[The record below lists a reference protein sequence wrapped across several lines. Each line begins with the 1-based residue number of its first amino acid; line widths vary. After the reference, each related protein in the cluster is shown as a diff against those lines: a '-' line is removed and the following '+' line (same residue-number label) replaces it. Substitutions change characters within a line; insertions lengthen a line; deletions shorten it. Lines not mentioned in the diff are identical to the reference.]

1 MQRVMIFAAPLEEVI
16 MFDDRK
22 AGQVAAF
29 FVYAAG
35 GRMDVI
41 KLVKLIY
48 LSDRE
53 FLDRYGLP
61 ITFDRLV
68 SMPHGPVNSQTYECI
83 KGAFNCP
90 GWEEWIADSEE
101 HKVALR
107 KPAQREALDELSDAE
122 IETLQ
127 AVWQRF
133 GRMGKWEIRDWTHD
147 HCPEWRDPD
156 GSSLPI
162 HYADV
167 FRALGR
173 DNAAAESLAG
183 QIEAHRRIDKLFAS
197 L

>member
-1 MQRVMIFAAPLEEVI
+1 

-29 FVYAAG
+29 FVDAEG

-48 LSDRE
+48 LADRE
-53 FLDRYGLP
+53 FMNRYGLP
-61 ITFDRLV
+61 ITFDRMV

-83 KGAFNCP
+83 KGAVDCA
-90 GWEEWIADSEE
+90 GWEEWIADRED
-101 HKVALR
+101 HAVLVR
-107 KPAQREALDELSDAE
+107 KSVSRDALDELSDAE

-133 GRMGKWEIRDWTHD
+133 GTMKKWEIRDWTHD
-147 HCPEWRDPD
+147 NCAEWRDPD

-162 HYADV
+162 AYADV

-173 DNAAAESLAG
+173 DDAEDLAG
-183 QIEAHRRIDKLFAS
+183 HVEAHRHVDKLFAS

>member
-1 MQRVMIFAAPLEEVI
+1 
-16 MFDDRK
+16 MFNDRK

-29 FVYAAG
+29 FVDAQG

-48 LSDRE
+48 LADRE
-53 FLDRYGLP
+53 FMDRYGLP

-68 SMPHGPVNSQTYECI
+68 AMPHGPVNSRTYECI
-83 KGAFNCP
+83 QGAVDCS
-90 GWEEWIADSEE
+90 GWEEWIADRQGHAVE
-101 HKVALR
+101 LR
-107 KPAQREALDELSDAE
+107 KQAPRAALDELSDAE
-122 IETLQ
+122 IEALQ

-133 GRMGKWEIRDWTHD
+133 GHLNKWGIRDWTHD
-147 HCPEWRDPD
+147 HCAEWRDPD

-162 HYADV
+162 DYADV

-173 DNAAAESLAG
+173 DDTAAADLANRLESYR
-183 QIEAHRRIDKLFAS
+183 QIDKLFAS

>member
-1 MQRVMIFAAPLEEVI
+1 

-29 FVYAAG
+29 FVDAEG

-48 LSDRE
+48 LADRE
-53 FLDRYGLP
+53 FMNRYGLP
-61 ITFDRLV
+61 ITFDRMV

-83 KGAFNCP
+83 KGAVDCP
-90 GWEEWIADSEE
+90 GWEEWIADREGHAVS
-101 HKVALR
+101 VR
-107 KPAQREALDELSDAE
+107 KLASRDALDELSDAE

-133 GRMGKWEIRDWTHD
+133 GTMGKWEIRDWTHN
-147 HCPEWRDPD
+147 HCAEWHDPD

-162 HYADV
+162 ACADV

-173 DNAAAESLAG
+173 DDAMAEELAG
-183 QIEAHRRIDKLFAS
+183 HVEAHRQIDKLFAS